1 MTANP
6 IVYQDRP
13 GRRVLDLRPCGVGCI
28 PVLGLS
34 NFRMIHPGTDYHI
47 HPGCVEICL
56 CIRGNLM
63 FETEDAAYPF
73 LPGSIFVSTEREPH
87 RMRHNPKGLMLYRV
101 LFAPPRPGKRIL
113 GLSAQETEWIVRSL
127 AHLPKRLFKSTPKIR
142 SAFETLFEVYDSERL
157 AAIRSVK
164 LKSATL
170 NLLIAVIEAA
180 RLLPAKAPDRIASIM
195 KRMREHP
202 EKEYSIDALSRET
215 ELSPSALSETFKHAA
230 GLPPHAY
237 LIDCRIRK
245 AQELLGESPLSIKAI
260 SDMLHFSS
268 TQHFATTFKK
278 ITGSS
283 PSESQTSADR
293 RTAPAIRARRQQ
305 QC

>member
-13 GRRVLDLRPCGVGCI
+13 GQRVLDLRPAGVDCI

-56 CIRGNLM
+56 CIRGNLA
-63 FETEDAAYPF
+63 FETEAGAYPF
-73 LPGSIFVSTEREPH
+73 LPGNVFVSTEREPH
-87 RMRHNPKGLMLYRV
+87 RMRHNPKGLMVCRI
-101 LFAPPRPGKRIL
+101 LFAVPRPGRRIL
-113 GLSAQETEWIVRSL
+113 GLTASETEWIVRSL
-127 AHLPKRLFKSTPKIR
+127 THLPKRLFKSTPRIKE
-142 SAFETLFEVYDSERL
+142 AFETLFKIYDSERL

-170 NLLIAVIEAA
+170 ELLIAVIEAA
-180 RLLPAKAPDRIASIM
+180 RLLPAKTPDQIASLM
-195 KRMREHP
+195 RRMREHP
-202 EKEYSIDALSRET
+202 EKDYPIEALSRESG
-215 ELSPSALSETFKHAA
+215 LSPSALSETFKHAA

-245 AQELLGESPLSIKAI
+245 AQELLAKGQSSIKAI
-260 SDMLHFSS
+260 SDTLHFSS
-268 TQHFATTFKK
+268 TQHFATTFKR
-278 ITGSS
+278 IIGVN
-283 PSESQTSADR
+283 PQEFRNENR
-293 RTAPAIRARRQQ
+293 R
-305 QC
+305 

>member
-13 GRRVLDLRPCGVGCI
+13 GRRVLDLRPCGIDCI

-34 NFRMIHPGTDYHI
+34 NFRMVHPGTDYHV

-56 CIRGNLM
+56 CVRGNLA
-63 FETEDAAYPF
+63 FETEDTTYPF
-73 LPGSIFVSTEREPH
+73 LPGSVFVSTEREPH
-87 RMRHNPKGLMLYRV
+87 RMRHNPKGLMLYRI

-113 GLSAQETEWIVRSL
+113 GLTAQETEWIVRSL
-127 AHLPKRLFKSTPKIR
+127 THLPKRLFKSTTRIKV
-142 SAFETLFEVYDSERL
+142 AFETLFTAYDTERL

-170 NLLIAVIEAA
+170 ELLIAVIEAA
-180 RLLPAKAPDRIASIM
+180 RLLPPKASDQIEAIM

-202 EKEYSIDALSRET
+202 DREYAIETLSKET
-215 ELSPSALSETFKHAA
+215 TLSPSALSETFKRAA

-237 LIDCRIRK
+237 LIDCRIRR
-245 AQELLGESPLSIKAI
+245 AQELLAGGKSSIKAI
-260 SDMLHFSS
+260 SDMLRFSS
-268 TQHFATTFKK
+268 TQHFATTFKN
-278 ITGSS
+278 ITGVS
-283 PSESQTSADR
+283 PSE
-293 RTAPAIRARRQQ
+293 I
-305 QC
+305 

>member
-13 GRRVLDLRPCGVGCI
+13 GRRVLDLRPCGIDCL

-34 NFRMIHPGTDYHI
+34 NFRMVHPGTDYHV

-56 CIRGNLM
+56 CVRGNLA
-63 FETEDAAYPF
+63 FETEDATYPF
-73 LPGSIFVSTEREPH
+73 LPGSVFVSTEHEPH
-87 RMRHNPKGLMLYRV
+87 RMRHNPKGLMLYRI

-113 GLSAQETEWIVRSL
+113 GLTAKETEWIVRSL
-127 AHLPKRLFKSTPKIR
+127 THLPKRLFKSTPRIKD
-142 SAFETLFEVYDSERL
+142 AFETLFTAYDTERL

-170 NLLIAVIEAA
+170 ELLIAVIEAA
-180 RLLPAKAPDRIASIM
+180 RLLPPKAPDQIEAIM

-202 EKEYSIDALSRET
+202 DREYAIEDLSKETS
-215 ELSPSALSETFKHAA
+215 LSPSALSETFKRAA

-237 LIDCRIRK
+237 LIDCRIRR
-245 AQELLGESPLSIKAI
+245 AQELLANGKSSIKAI
-260 SDMLHFSS
+260 SDMLRFSS

-278 ITGSS
+278 ITGVS
-283 PSESQTSADR
+283 PSE
-293 RTAPAIRARRQQ
+293 I
-305 QC
+305 

>member
-6 IVYQDRP
+6 IIYQDRP
-13 GRRVLDLRPCGVGCI
+13 GRRVLDLRSCGVDCI

-63 FETEDAAYPF
+63 FETGDATYPF

-87 RMRHNPKGLMLYRV
+87 RMRHNPKGLMLYRI

-113 GLSAQETEWIVRSL
+113 GLTDSETEWIVRSL
-127 AHLPKRLFKSTPKIR
+127 THLPKRLFKSTPKVR
-142 SAFETLFEVYDSERL
+142 SAFETLFTAYDSERL

-170 NLLIAVIEAA
+170 ELLIAIIEAA
-180 RLLPAKAPDRIASIM
+180 RLLPAKVPDQIAAVM

-202 EKEYSIDALSRET
+202 DRNYSIEALT
-215 ELSPSALSETFKHAA
+215 EGTGLSPSALSETFKRAA

-237 LIDCRIRK
+237 LIDCRIRR
-245 AQELLGESPLSIKAI
+245 AQELLAAGKLSIKAV
-260 SDMLHFSS
+260 SDMLRFSS

-278 ITGSS
+278 VTGSS
-283 PSESQTSADR
+283 PSE
-293 RTAPAIRARRQQ
+293 IRARP
-305 QC
+305 

>member
-1 MTANP
+1 MIANP

-13 GRRVLDLRPCGVGCI
+13 GRRVLDLRPYGVDCI

-47 HPGCVEICL
+47 HPDCVEICL

-73 LPGSIFVSTEREPH
+73 LPGNIFVSTEREPH
-87 RMRHNPKGLMLYRV
+87 RMRHNPKGLMLYRI
-101 LFAPPRPGKRIL
+101 LFAVPRPGKRIL
-113 GLSAQETEWIVRSL
+113 GLTASETEWIVRSL
-127 AHLPKRLFKSTPKIR
+127 THLPKRLFKSTTKIR
-142 SAFETLFEVYDSERL
+142 DAFETLFDIYDSEHL
-157 AAIRSVK
+157 KAIRSVK

-170 NLLIAVIEAA
+170 ELLIAVIEAS
-180 RLLPAKAPDRIASIM
+180 RLLPAKTPDKIASIM

-202 EKEYSIDALSRET
+202 EKEYSIEALSNET
-215 ELSPSALSETFKHAA
+215 ELSPSALSETFKQAA

-237 LIDCRIRK
+237 LIDCKIRK
-245 AQELLGESPLSIKAI
+245 AQELLGKGRISIKAI
-260 SDMLHFSS
+260 SDMLRFSS

-283 PSESQTSADR
+283 PSDIHKTSMGE
-293 RTAPAIRARRQQ
+293 
-305 QC
+305 